1 MGRKSARNFLSVARD
16 KKNSIIKEKNMV
28 TLQNAENALKS
39 VYLGTVTDLLNTRVN
54 PLLSKIEQTSSDVW
68 GKEIRTA
75 AKFGING
82 GVGAGDEDGDLP
94 AAVGNNYLQFVTTL
108 KNLYGQIEISDKA
121 IRASADGRGAFTDL
135 LNAELEGLLNAS
147 KFNLGRML
155 YGDGTGLLATFAEKS
170 TSDNTIVCDTARNLI
185 EGLAV
190 DVYGA
195 NGTKKGTARISYVD
209 RAQKTVTLDGA
220 TITLAAGDKMYVQG
234 SKDKEITGIGALFN
248 GSSIYGVQKSA
259 HPFLNPYTKNVG
271 GAIDEIVMQEAI
283 DALENDAGSTVDFLA
298 CSQDA
303 KYSFIEY
310 MSSYKRNI
318 DIMELEGGFKTLS
331 YNGLPLVYDR
341 FVPDGSMYL
350 LNTKAFKL
358 HQLCDWRFLETEN
371 GKILRQNQG
380 KPTYTATLVKYCD
393 LICQK
398 PNGQA
403 VLTGIT
409 R

>member
-1 MGRKSARNFLSVARD
+1 
-16 KKNSIIKEKNMV
+16 MV

-39 VYLGTVTDLLNTRVN
+39 VYLGTVTELLNTRVN
-54 PLLSKIEQTSSDVW
+54 PLLAKIEQTSADVW

-94 AAVGNNYLQFVTTL
+94 SAYGNNYMQFVTTL

-155 YGDGTGLLATFAEKS
+155 YGDGSGKLCTFSGATP
-170 TSDNTIVCDTARNLI
+170 VCDGTRNLI
-185 EGLAV
+185 EGLVV
-190 DVYGA
+190 DVYSSS
-195 NGTKKGTARISYVD
+195 GTKKGTARIKYID
-209 RAQKTVTLDGA
+209 RQAKKVELDDPSVSV
-220 TITLAAGDKMYVQG
+220 AAGDTMYVQG

-248 GSSIYGVQKSA
+248 GTSIYGVDKSS
-259 HPFLNPYTKNVG
+259 HPFLTPYTKNVNSS
-271 GAIDEIVMQEAI
+271 IDEIMIQEAI
-283 DALENDAGSTVDFLA
+283 DTLENEAGSTVDFITCA
-298 CSQDA
+298 QDV
-303 KYSFIEY
+303 KYSFIEFMGAY
-310 MSSYKRNI
+310 RRNI
-318 DIMELEGGFKTLS
+318 DVAEIEGGFKTIS
-331 YNGLPLVYDR
+331 YNGIPLVYDR
-341 FVPDGSMYL
+341 FVPDGCMYL
-350 LNTKAFKL
+350 LNTKSFKL

-393 LICQK
+393 LICGK

-403 VLTGIT
+403 MLTGIV
-409 R
+409 RY

>member
-1 MGRKSARNFLSVARD
+1 
-16 KKNSIIKEKNMV
+16 MV

-82 GVGAGDEDGDLP
+82 GIGAGDEDGDLP
-94 AAVGNNYLQFVTTL
+94 AAFGNNYLQFVTTL

-155 YGDGTGLLATFAEKS
+155 YGDGTGLLATFAERS
-170 TSDNTIVCDTARNLI
+170 SSDKTIVCDTVRNLI

-190 DVYGA
+190 DVYGTD
-195 NGTKKGTARISYVD
+195 GTKKGTARISYVD
-209 RAQKTVTLDGA
+209 RKDKTVTLDG
-220 TITLAAGDKMYVQG
+220 TSVTLAAGDKMYVQG

-248 GSSIYGVQKSA
+248 GTSIYGVQKSA
-259 HPFLNPYTKNVG
+259 HPFLNPYKKNVG
-271 GAIDEIVMQEAI
+271 GAIDEIVIQEAI

-298 CSQDA
+298 CSQDV

-318 DIMELEGGFKTLS
+318 DVTELEGGFKTLS

-403 VLTGIT
+403 MLTGIT

>member
-1 MGRKSARNFLSVARD
+1 
-16 KKNSIIKEKNMV
+16 MV
-28 TLQNAENALKS
+28 TLQNAENALKT
-39 VYLGTVTDLLNTRVN
+39 VYLGTMTDLLNTRVN
-54 PLLSKIEQTSSDVW
+54 PLLSKIEQTTADVW

-75 AKFGING
+75 ARFGING

-94 AAVGNNYLQFVTTL
+94 APNGNNYLQFVTTL

-121 IRASADGRGAFTDL
+121 IRASKDGSGAFTDL
-135 LNAELEGLLNAS
+135 LNAELEGLLTAS

-155 YGDGTGLLATFAEKS
+155 YGDGSGLLATFSVKTEGGK
-170 TSDNTIVCDTARNLI
+170 TETTCDTVRNLI
-185 EGLAV
+185 EGLVV
-190 DVYGA
+190 DIYADGA
-195 NGTKKGTARISYVD
+195 TSKKATARIKYVD
-209 RAQKTVTLDGA
+209 RAAKKVTFDGSV
-220 TITLAAGDKMYVQG
+220 TIADGDKMYVQG

-248 GSSIYGVQKSA
+248 GDSIYGVNKSA
-259 HPFLNPYTKNVG
+259 HPFLTPYSKNIG
-271 GAIDEIVMQEAI
+271 GNIDEIAIQEAI
-283 DALENDAGSTVDFLA
+283 DALENEAGSTVDFIA

-303 KYSFIEY
+303 KYSYIDC
-310 MSSYKRNI
+310 MMSYKRNI
-318 DIMELEGGFKTLS
+318 DVMELEGGFKTLA
-331 YNGLPLVYDR
+331 YNGIPLVYDR
-341 FVPDGSMYL
+341 FVPEGSMYL

-409 R
+409 RK

>member
-1 MGRKSARNFLSVARD
+1 
-16 KKNSIIKEKNMV
+16 MV

-94 AAVGNNYLQFVTTL
+94 AAFGNNYLQFVTTL

-220 TITLAAGDKMYVQG
+220 TVTLAAGDKMYVQG

-358 HQLCDWRFLETEN
+358 HKLCDWRFLETEN

>member
-1 MGRKSARNFLSVARD
+1 
-16 KKNSIIKEKNMV
+16 MV

-39 VYLGTVTDLLNTRVN
+39 VYLGTVTELLNTRVN
-54 PLLSKIEQTSSDVW
+54 PLLTKIEQTSADVW

-75 AKFGING
+75 ARFGING
-82 GVGAGDEDGDLP
+82 GIGAGDEDGDLP
-94 AAVGNNYLQFVTTL
+94 DAYGNNYLQFVTTL

-155 YGDGTGLLATFAEKS
+155 YGDGSGKLATFTNAS
-170 TSDNTIVCDTARNLI
+170 GSVACDNTRNLI

-190 DVYGA
+190 DVYSSA
-195 NGTKKGTARISYVD
+195 GTKKGTARITYVD
-209 RAQKTVTLDGA
+209 RAAKTVKVDNA
-220 TITLAAGDKMYVQG
+220 TITFANGDTLYVQG
-234 SKDKEITGIGALFN
+234 SKDKEITGIGALFT
-248 GSSIYGVQKSA
+248 GSSIYGVEKSA

-271 GAIDEIVMQEAI
+271 GGIDEIVMQEAI
-283 DALENDAGSTVDFLA
+283 DTLENEAGSTVDFIA
-298 CSQDA
+298 CAQDV

-310 MSSYKRNI
+310 MSSFKRNI
-318 DIMELEGGFKTLS
+318 DFTELEGGFKTLS

-341 FVPDGSMYL
+341 FVPDGCMYML
-350 LNTKAFKL
+350 DTKAFKL

-393 LICQK
+393 LICSR

-403 VLTGIT
+403 LLTGIT
-409 R
+409 RS

>member
-1 MGRKSARNFLSVARD
+1 
-16 KKNSIIKEKNMV
+16 MV

-39 VYLGTVTDLLNTRVN
+39 VYLGTMTDLLNTRVN
-54 PLLSKIEQTSSDVW
+54 PLLAKIEQTSADVW

-75 AKFGING
+75 ARFGING
-82 GVGAGDEDGDLP
+82 GVGAGDEDGSLP
-94 AAVGNNYLQFVTTL
+94 TAYGNNYLQFVTTL

-121 IRASADGRGAFTDL
+121 IRASQDGRGAFTDL
-135 LNAELEGLLNAS
+135 LNAELEGLLTAS

-155 YGDGTGLLATFAEKS
+155 YGDGTGLLATFVSA
-170 TSDNTIVCDTARNLI
+170 SDGSIACDTVRNLI

-190 DVYGA
+190 DIYSSS
-195 NGTKKGTARISYVD
+195 GTKKGTARIGYVD
-209 RAQKTVTLDGA
+209 RASKKVVFDGA
-220 TITLAAGDKMYVQG
+220 TVTPAANDKMYVQG

-248 GSSIYGVQKSA
+248 GDSIYGVQKSA
-259 HPFLNPYTKNVG
+259 HPFLKPFTKTINTG
-271 GAIDEIVMQEAI
+271 IDEIIIQEAI
-283 DALENDAGSTVDFLA
+283 DALENDAGSTVDFIA
-298 CSQDA
+298 CSQDV
-303 KYSFIEY
+303 KYSFIDY
-310 MSSYKRNI
+310 MSSFKRNI
-318 DIMELEGGFKTLS
+318 DVMELDGGFKTLS
-331 YNGLPLVYDR
+331 YNGIPLVYDR
-341 FVPDGSMYL
+341 FVPEGSMYL

-403 VLTGIT
+403 VIKGIT
-409 R
+409 RA

>member
-1 MGRKSARNFLSVARD
+1 
-16 KKNSIIKEKNMV
+16 MV

-94 AAVGNNYLQFVTTL
+94 AAFGNNYLQFVTTL

-220 TITLAAGDKMYVQG
+220 TVTLAAGDKMYVQG

-358 HQLCDWRFLETEN
+358 PPLGDCRFLETEN
-371 GKILRQNQG
+371 GNILRKNQG

>member
-1 MGRKSARNFLSVARD
+1 
-16 KKNSIIKEKNMV
+16 MV
-28 TLQNAENALKS
+28 TLTNAENALKS

-94 AAVGNNYLQFVTTL
+94 AAFGNNYLQFVTTL

-220 TITLAAGDKMYVQG
+220 TVTLAAGDKMYVQG

>member
-1 MGRKSARNFLSVARD
+1 
-16 KKNSIIKEKNMV
+16 MV

-94 AAVGNNYLQFVTTL
+94 AAFGNNYLQFVTTL

-190 DVYGA
+190 DVY
-195 NGTKKGTARISYVD
+195 
-209 RAQKTVTLDGA
+209 
-220 TITLAAGDKMYVQG
+220 
-234 SKDKEITGIGALFN
+234 
-248 GSSIYGVQKSA
+248 
-259 HPFLNPYTKNVG
+259 
-271 GAIDEIVMQEAI
+271 
-283 DALENDAGSTVDFLA
+283 
-298 CSQDA
+298 
-303 KYSFIEY
+303 
-310 MSSYKRNI
+310 
-318 DIMELEGGFKTLS
+318 LS
-331 YNGLPLVYDR
+331 
-341 FVPDGSMYL
+341 
-350 LNTKAFKL
+350 
-358 HQLCDWRFLETEN
+358 
-371 GKILRQNQG
+371 
-380 KPTYTATLVKYCD
+380 
-393 LICQK
+393 LIH
-398 PNGQA
+398 
-403 VLTGIT
+403 I
-409 R
+409 